1 MPCVIFYSRVSKKLP
16 LPATTLS
23 VAGEE
28 SISTRQA
35 NQDALYR
42 DAVDQFGPALERLAR
57 AYEADP
63 EKRRDLSQDI
73 HFQLWRSFQNYNSR
87 CSLRTWVYRVAH
99 HVAVSHIIRERRT
112 FSNLVSIEELEV
124 LPDKADAQSA
134 ANRRMDLN
142 RLSALIQRLKPL
154 DRQVIVSYLED
165 MDAASTG
172 EITGLSPANVAMRIH
187 RIKRILPRRFHQR
200 RHEGGNDAG

>member
-1 MPCVIFYSRVSKKLP
+1 MI
-16 LPATTLS
+16 PAGPT
-23 VAGEE
+23 
-28 SISTRQA
+28 
-35 NQDALYR
+35 NQDTLYR
-42 DAVDQFGPALERLAR
+42 EAADRFGPALVRLAR

-63 EKRRDLSQDI
+63 EKSRDLGQDI
-73 HFQLWRSFQNYNSR
+73 HFQLWRSFQRYDSR

-99 HVAVSHIIRERRT
+99 HVAVSHVIRKRRT
-112 FSNLVSIEELEV
+112 FSNLVSLEELEV
-124 LPDKADAQSA
+124 LPDKEDAQAA
-134 ANRRMDLN
+134 ANQRMDLN

-165 MDAASTG
+165 IDAVSIG

-187 RIKRILPRRFHQR
+187 RIKNILAKRFHEG